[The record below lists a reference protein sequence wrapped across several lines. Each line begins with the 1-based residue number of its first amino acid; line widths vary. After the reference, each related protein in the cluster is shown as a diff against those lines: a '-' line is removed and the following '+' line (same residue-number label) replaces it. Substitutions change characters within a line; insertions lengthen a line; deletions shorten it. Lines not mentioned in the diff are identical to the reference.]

1 MWTDAFQ
8 KGCDPSKNHS
18 GNDTPRPR
26 RSLSQNLGVVLC
38 QMSQNNADAA
48 AVALGR
54 SGGGARTGASRVHVR
69 HLPLRAPPTGCAAA
83 TAWSAAAGLPHAD
96 VHRPGR
102 CTSRT
107 GARLGAGKRR
117 TRPPGGSG
125 RPGARSASET
135 FRRRARSASKT
146 FWRRA
151 RSASNFFLYT
161 THEAMVNGLD

>member
-54 SGGGARTGASRVHVR
+54 SGGGARAGASRVHVR
-69 HLPLRAPPTGCAAA
+69 HLPLRAPPTGCATA
-83 TAWSAAAGLPHAD
+83 TAWSAAAGSPP
-96 VHRPGR
+96 RGR
-102 CTSRT
+102 AASGTLHVSDR
-107 GARLGAGKRR
+107 GA
-117 TRPPGGSG
+117 P
-125 RPGARSASET
+125 
-135 FRRRARSASKT
+135 RRREEANPASWRVRAARGEIG
-146 FWRRA
+146 F
-151 RSASNFFLYT
+151 
-161 THEAMVNGLD
+161 

>member
-18 GNDTPRPR
+18 RNDTPRPR

-54 SGGGARTGASRVHVR
+54 SGGGARAGASRVHVR
-69 HLPLRAPPTGCAAA
+69 HLPPRAPPTGCATA
-83 TAWSAAAGLPHAD
+83 TAWSAAAGRASPHAD

-117 TRPPGGSG
+117 SPGLLAGQGGPGRDRLLKLSG
-125 RPGARSASET
+125 GGRDRLRNSFCTPRTKPWLVDLIE
-135 FRRRARSASKT
+135 
-146 FWRRA
+146 
-151 RSASNFFLYT
+151 
-161 THEAMVNGLD
+161 